1 MADVFDMADT
11 QVNKKN
17 DSDSDSTASDW
28 DIDSEEEEQK
38 KQEKAAAKAKKEEEE
53 RLKKEREEATRRRN
67 AERKEAER
75 KKKEAKLAEL
85 NRLKSPEEL
94 KEEEEAREMEEA
106 DDFLGCGGGASSSKN
121 KAEDR
126 LTEGVAKVA
135 ISAPIITNTEN
146 DKPSLFNFAPKNP
159 SKMTRAEAMTL
170 AGYLTDKLFQY
181 KDDPNFIVVVD
192 QVFRQT
198 ATKHEDEDW
207 EKIRQFG
214 KTISAISNEKQ
225 QSHKKKTEKKKR
237 GGKKPKQ
244 AISRADDF
252 EGDLVDD
259 DFDGFM

>member
-1 MADVFDMADT
+1 MADIFDMADT
-11 QVNKKN
+11 QVNNKN

-38 KQEKAAAKAKKEEEE
+38 KQDKAAAKAKKEEEE
-53 RLKKEREEATRRRN
+53 RLQKEREEATRRRN

-94 KEEEEAREMEEA
+94 KEEEEARELEEA
-106 DDFLGCGGGASSSKN
+106 DDFLGCGSSTKN

-126 LTEGVAKVA
+126 LTESVAKVA
-135 ISAPIITNTEN
+135 ISAPIVTNTET

-159 SKMTRAEAMTL
+159 SKMTRTEATTL

-181 KDDPNFIVVVD
+181 KDDPNFIVAVD

-252 EGDLVDD
+252 EGDMVDD
-259 DFDGFM
+259 DLDGFM